1 MHTITLKA
9 DDDFFAMLN
18 SIVKKLGTS
27 RSKLIRDA
35 VLSYNETLEKE
46 KLKEQIKKASMLTRT
61 DSLSVADKFETT
73 LADGLESV

>member
-46 KLKEQIKKASMLTRT
+46 KLKEQIKKASMLTRA
-61 DSLSVADKFETT
+61 DSLNVADKFETA